1 MITSYALINLF
12 RYHYKVDNIRCI
24 TLDGGFD
31 TYNLHILINIEI
43 ILKILTIGHFASH
56 TTRQLA
62 VVFYHW
68 HMQPT
73 SQPVLTA
80 AIEWDRNFRNRG
92 KLRCAVI
99 SHGAMT

>member
-1 MITSYALINLF
+1 MISGYESY
-12 RYHYKVDNIRCI
+12 
-24 TLDGGFD
+24 D
-31 TYNLHILINIEI
+31 TYNLHILIHIEI

-68 HMQPT
+68 HRPPT

-80 AIEWDRNFRNRG
+80 ALEWDRNFRNRG

-99 SHGAMT
+99 SHGAVT